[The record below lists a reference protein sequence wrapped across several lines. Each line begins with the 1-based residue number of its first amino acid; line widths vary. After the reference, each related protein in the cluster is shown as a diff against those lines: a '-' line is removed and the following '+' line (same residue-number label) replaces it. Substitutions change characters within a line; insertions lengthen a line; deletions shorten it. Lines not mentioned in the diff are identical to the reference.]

1 MPNPP
6 INLTIRIPR
15 PLGTELPDLPLDAV
29 FVVKEFDELV
39 ERVAV
44 CTLRVGAAGTGGR
57 YEEGCDVAEVEAG
70 FWVSG
75 ARACDDLA
83 EEGGHCGWCWGYWE
97 GSLDGGILEL
107 WCC

>member
-1 MPNPP
+1 
-6 INLTIRIPR
+6 
-15 PLGTELPDLPLDAV
+15 
-29 FVVKEFDELV
+29 
-39 ERVAV
+39 
-44 CTLRVGAAGTGGR
+44 
-57 YEEGCDVAEVEAG
+57 
-70 FWVSG
+70 VSG